1 MSAAR
6 DFYGVQKQ
14 SGNQVRI
21 SSSLLT
27 AGGKKGVLTPD
38 AEGYYTLC
46 VGAYGT
52 HNSAGMFYD
61 ASSGVS
67 MFAPDS
73 PLMRRLL
80 KGVLFM
86 EFKHPEPFTDLIID
100 GKQFRKPMDDR
111 EYLGRIRK
119 IDDNR
124 VCAHIRALTIIDGR
138 DENGRPCKF
147 VIAEVKPYG
156 PFAKVFEDSLTNPN
170 INTYCSVR
178 SITQDDVMRGI
189 KYTREISTWDCV
201 GEGGIYVA
209 GKMNSPALEA
219 YQELDCV
226 ITPSTLW
233 AMQDEHERKH
243 RAGVS
248 LESASH
254 LDVSDLIRNLGW
266 ERRPSAR
273 RPAFMR

>member
-1 MSAAR
+1 MSAAQ
-6 DFYGVQKQ
+6 DYWGVNKQ
-14 SGNQVRI
+14 AGNQVRI
-21 SSSLLT
+21 GSSLLT
-27 AGGKKGVLTPD
+27 AGGKKGILTPD
-38 AEGYYTLC
+38 AQGYYTLC

-52 HNSAGMFYD
+52 QNSGGMFYD
-61 ASSGVS
+61 SASGVS
-67 MFAPDS
+67 MFAKDT

-86 EFKHPEPFTDLIID
+86 EFKHPEPFEDLIID
-100 GKQFRKPMDDR
+100 GRQFRRPMDDR
-111 EYLGRIRK
+111 AYLARIRR

-124 VCAHIRALTIIDGR
+124 VCAHIRALTIIDGV

-189 KYTREISTWDCV
+189 KYTREISTWDFV

-209 GKMNSPALEA
+209 GKHNSPALES
-219 YQELDCV
+219 YEDV
-226 ITPSTLW
+226 EMTINPTTLW
-233 AMQDEHERKH
+233 ALQDEQAKRKKL
-243 RAGVS
+243 GF
-248 LESASH
+248 ESADH
-254 LDVSDLIRNLGW
+254 LDVDVLIKDLGW
-266 ERRPSAR
+266 QRRPISR
-273 RPAFMR
+273 RPKFMK